1 MFKKFNIRTKL
12 ILSFT
17 SASIV
22 ILIVGFFAI
31 YQMRMIN
38 KGCTGIYQEV
48 AVPLQYCVRLSD
60 TFEKIRISVRNLLIS
75 GSEAEVNAKYQKL
88 TETEALFD
96 DLLSKY
102 EKTLNNEQARKDYE
116 SLVSSKKE
124 YMQFV
129 PGFLKLIKGGNSSE
143 AKAMLTGSWATAN
156 EEFQKSME
164 TALQHTI
171 DSGRNTSEKNKQR
184 TDATVITM
192 LIFLLISA
200 ITWYVFA
207 HAIVTN
213 IQKIINSLIFQTKS
227 LISSAVEGKLS
238 VRASENETNEEFRGI
253 IAGINELLDVV
264 IKPLD
269 TAAEYIKR
277 ISKGDIPELITEK
290 YAGDFEEIKKNLNM
304 LIMADRE
311 IIEKARIAANGNLAI
326 DLKKRSEQDDLMES
340 LTEMVRSTANII
352 NEFKLA
358 IDNISVSS
366 QQMSSTSQQMNEGAT
381 EQASATEEVS
391 SSLEQMLANIQQNT
405 ANARETE
412 TIALNAAS
420 GIETANEASLQ
431 ILNFMK
437 EIAEKVSIIGE
448 IARQTNILALNAA
461 VEAAR
466 AGEHGKGFAV
476 VASEVRKLA
485 ERSQASAIEIETLT
499 KNSVRATEESGK
511 MLSLLVPEIE
521 KTAKLVEEIVG
532 ASIEQNSGV
541 EQINNAVLQLNK
553 ITQQNAA
560 ASEEMATSSEELAG
574 QAQQLLDMMSY
585 FRLVEK
591 EPGKKVTSLNPRRKT
606 SQVDLQQSNNTAYDT
621 FDRF

>member
-12 ILSFT
+12 IVSFT
-17 SASIV
+17 TASIV

-31 YQMRMIN
+31 HQIRIIN
-38 KGCTGIYQEV
+38 KGCMGLYQDV

-60 TFEKIRISVRNLLIS
+60 TYERIRIGVRDLLIS
-75 GSEAEVNAKYQKL
+75 GSETEVDARYQKL
-88 TETEALFD
+88 IETVALFD
-96 DLLSKY
+96 DCLKQY
-102 EKTLNNEQARKDYE
+102 EKTIVNEQARKDYE
-116 SLVSSKKE
+116 SLVNAKKE

-129 PGFLKLIKGGNSSE
+129 PGFLRLIKGGNSSE
-143 AKAMLTGSWATAN
+143 AKAMLSGSWALAN
-156 EEFQKSME
+156 EQFQKSME
-164 TALQHTI
+164 SVLQHTI
-171 DSGRNTSEKNKQR
+171 DSGKITSDKNKER
-184 TDATVITM
+184 TKATVITM

-200 ITWYVFA
+200 VTWYVFA
-207 HAIVTN
+207 HTIISN
-213 IQKIINSLIFQTKS
+213 IQRIINSLINQTKNLVAS
-227 LISSAVEGKLS
+227 VVEGNLF
-238 VRASENETNEEFRGI
+238 VRANEDETNEEFRGI
-253 IAGINELLDVV
+253 IAGINELLDAV

-269 TAAEYIKR
+269 TAAEYIER

-304 LIMADRE
+304 LILSDRE
-311 IIEKARIAANGNLAI
+311 IIEKARIAANGNLSI
-326 DLKKRSEQDDLMES
+326 DLKMRSEKDDLMES

-358 IDNISVSS
+358 TDNISVSS
-366 QQMSSTSQQMNEGAT
+366 QQMSSTSQQMNEGAS

-420 GIETANEASLQ
+420 GIETANEASLS
-431 ILNFMK
+431 ILNYMK

-476 VASEVRKLA
+476 VAAEVRKLA
-485 ERSQASAIEIETLT
+485 ERSQASAVEIETLT
-499 KNSVRATEESGK
+499 RNSVRATEESGR

-574 QAQQLLDMMSY
+574 QAQQLIDMISY
-585 FRLVEK
+585 FKMEERES
-591 EPGKKVTSLNPRRKT
+591 GKKTNSLYQRRKAGEY
-606 SQVDLQQSNNTAYDT
+606 DLRQSNKSVSGI
-621 FDRF
+621 FEKF